1 MFVMP
6 QLYYNAFM
14 KLMAIDYGSKRVGIA
29 STDEAGEF
37 ALPRMVIPNDENLL
51 KTVLNFVEENKIER
65 VVIGESKNL
74 KGEMNPIMEDIA
86 KFADTLGEDG
96 FEVVFHP
103 EVYTS
108 MEAQQIQGKT
118 VMNDA
123 SAAAIIL
130 KSYLDSQNS

>member
-1 MFVMP
+1 MSV
-6 QLYYNAFM
+6 
-14 KLMAIDYGSKRVGIA
+14 DYGLRRVGIA

-37 ALPRMVIPNDENLL
+37 AIPRMVLPNDENLL
-51 KTVLNFVEENKIER
+51 RAILNFALENKIEK

-74 KGEMNPIMEDIA
+74 NGELNPIMEDIV
-86 KFADTLGEDG
+86 KFADALGEDG
-96 FEVVFHP
+96 LEVVFHP

-118 VMNDA
+118 AMTDA

-130 KSYLDSQNS
+130 KSYIDSRLI